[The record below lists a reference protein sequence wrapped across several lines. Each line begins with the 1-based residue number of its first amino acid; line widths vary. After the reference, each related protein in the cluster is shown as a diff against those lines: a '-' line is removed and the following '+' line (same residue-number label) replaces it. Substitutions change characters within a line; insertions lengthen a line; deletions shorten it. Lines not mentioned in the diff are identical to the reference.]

1 MAEDLYQLLGVSR
14 GASEDEIKKAY
25 RKLARKYH
33 PDVNPGNKAA
43 EEKFKQVSAAFE
55 VLSSSEKRKLY
66 DEFGE
71 DAAKMGY
78 DPKKAEAF
86 RAYRDAASRGGGPGG
101 GFGGAGG
108 MPDMEGFDL
117 GDLFG
122 ELFRNRGGGGRAGGR
137 GGMEDAF
144 GRDEPEGPSRGED
157 LHAQVRVSLREAVT
171 GTERALS
178 ITRPGRC
185 KKCKGSGHFGKPET
199 CPTCKGSGKIRQG
212 RGPLSVTSTCPTCG
226 GSGKVAPPCDLC
238 GGTGRVEET
247 ARVTVK
253 IPAGVQT
260 GSQVRAAGQGAA
272 GAQGGPPGDLFLEV
286 QVEAHPLVRR
296 EGDDLYVELPVTVA
310 EAMLGAQV
318 RAPTFTGEVTLTV
331 PPHSQSGRKLRLK
344 GQGVPA
350 LRGNGRGDL
359 YFELRIRVPEKTTA
373 DVKAA
378 AETLAR
384 AYAHD
389 VRADLH
395 L

>member
-55 VLSSSEKRKLY
+55 VLSNSEKRKLY

-78 DPKKAEAF
+78 DPKKAEAY
-86 RAYRDAASRGGGPGG
+86 RAYRDAAARGGGPPGG
-101 GFGGAGG
+101 GYPGG
-108 MPDMEGFDL
+108 MPDVEGFDL

-122 ELFRNRGGGGRAGGR
+122 ELFRNRRAGGA
-137 GGMEDAF
+137 GGAGIEDLF
-144 GRDEPEGPSRGED
+144 GGGVEGPARGED
-157 LHAQVRVSLREAVT
+157 LHTQVRLSLREAVT
-171 GTERALS
+171 GTERSLS

-185 KKCKGSGHFGKPET
+185 PKCKGSGHFGKPGT

-212 RGPLSVTSTCPTCG
+212 RGPLSMTSTCPTCG
-226 GSGKVAPPCDLC
+226 GSGKVAPPCDRC
-238 GGTGRVEET
+238 GGSGRVEET
-247 ARVTVK
+247 TRVTVK
-253 IPAGVQT
+253 IPPGVQT
-260 GSQVRAAGQGAA
+260 GSQVRVAGQGAA
-272 GAQGGPPGDLFLEV
+272 GTQGGPPGDLFLEV
-286 QVEAHPLVRR
+286 QVEPHPVVRR
-296 EGDDLYVELPVTVA
+296 EGDDLFVPLPVTVP
-310 EAMLGAQV
+310 EAMLGAEV
-318 RAPTFTGEVTLTV
+318 RAPTFTGEVTVTV

-350 LRGNGRGDL
+350 LKGNGRGDL
-359 YFELRIRVPEKTTA
+359 YYELRVQVPEKTTPE
-373 DVKAA
+373 VKAA
-378 AETLAR
+378 AETLGR
-384 AYAHD
+384 GYQHD
-389 VRADLH
+389 VRADLR

>member
-1 MAEDLYQLLGVSR
+1 MAGWRTL
-14 GASEDEIKKAY
+14 
-25 RKLARKYH
+25 
-33 PDVNPGNKAA
+33 
-43 EEKFKQVSAAFE
+43 
-55 VLSSSEKRKLY
+55 
-66 DEFGE
+66 
-71 DAAKMGY
+71 
-78 DPKKAEAF
+78 
-86 RAYRDAASRGGGPGG
+86 
-101 GFGGAGG
+101 
-108 MPDMEGFDL
+108 
-117 GDLFG
+117 
-122 ELFRNRGGGGRAGGR
+122 
-137 GGMEDAF
+137 F

-157 LHAQVRVSLREAVT
+157 LHAQVRISLREAVT
-171 GTERALS
+171 GTERSLS

-272 GAQGGPPGDLFLEV
+272 GVQGGPPGDLFLEV
-286 QVEAHPLVRR
+286 QVEPHPLVRR

-384 AYAHD
+384 GLRARRARRPASLSPLCD
-389 VRADLH
+389 VSMPAALASDGA
-395 L
+395 

>member
-55 VLSSSEKRKLY
+55 VLSNSEKRKLY

-86 RAYRDAASRGGGPGG
+86 RAYRDAAARGGGPG
-101 GFGGAGG
+101 FGGSGG
-108 MPDMEGFDL
+108 MPDMEGVDL
-117 GDLFG
+117 GDLLG
-122 ELFRNRGGGGRAGGR
+122 DLFRNRAGGTSR
-137 GGMEDAF
+137 VRGMEDLF
-144 GRDEPEGPSRGED
+144 GHDEPEGPSRGED

-171 GTERALS
+171 GTERSLS

-212 RGPLSVTSTCPTCG
+212 RGPLSMTSTCPTCG
-226 GSGKVAPPCDLC
+226 GSGKIAPPCDLC

-247 ARVTVK
+247 ARVTVM
-253 IPAGVQT
+253 IPPGVQT
-260 GSQVRAAGQGAA
+260 GSQVRVAGQGAA
-272 GAQGGPPGDLFLEV
+272 GYLGGPPGDLFLEV
-286 QVEAHPLVRR
+286 QVEPHPLVRR
-296 EGDDLYVELPVTVA
+296 EGDDLYVDLPVTVA

-318 RAPTFTGEVTLTV
+318 RAPTFTGEVTVTV

-359 YFELRIRVPEKTTA
+359 YFEILIRVPEKATA
-373 DVKAA
+373 EVKAA
-378 AETLAR
+378 AETLAH

-389 VRADLH
+389 VRADLR

>member
-55 VLSSSEKRKLY
+55 VLSNPEKRKLY

-71 DAAKMGY
+71 DAAKIGY
-78 DPKKAEAF
+78 DPKKAEAL
-86 RAYRDAASRGGGPGG
+86 RAYRDAAARGGVPGG
-101 GFGGAGG
+101 ASG
-108 MPDMEGFDL
+108 MPDLEGFDL

-122 ELFRNRGGGGRAGGR
+122 DLFRGR
-137 GGMEDAF
+137 GGRSGRRMEDLF
-144 GRDEPEGPSRGED
+144 EGDEPEGPSRGED
-157 LHAQVRVSLREAVT
+157 LHAQVRLSLREAVT

-178 ITRPGRC
+178 VTRPGKC
-185 KKCKGSGHFGKPET
+185 KKCKGSGHFGKPES
-199 CPTCKGSGKIRQG
+199 CPTCKGTGKIRQG
-212 RGPLSVTSTCPTCG
+212 RGPLSVSGTCPTCG

-238 GGTGRVEET
+238 GGSGRVEET
-247 ARVTVK
+247 TRVTVK

-260 GSQVRAAGQGAA
+260 GSQVRVPGQGAA
-272 GAQGGPPGDLFLEV
+272 GILGGPPGDLYLEA
-286 QVEAHPLVRR
+286 QVDPHPLVRR
-296 EGDDLYVELPVTVA
+296 EGDDLYVDLPVTVT
-310 EAMLGAQV
+310 EALLGAQV

-344 GQGVPA
+344 GQGVPS

-359 YFELRIRVPEKTTA
+359 YFEVKIRVPEKTSA

-378 AETLAR
+378 AETLSR
-384 AYAHD
+384 AYGHD
-389 VRADLH
+389 VRADLR

>member
-1 MAEDLYQLLGVSR
+1 MAEDLYQLLGVAR
-14 GASEDEIKKAY
+14 GAGEDEIKKAY

-55 VLSSSEKRKLY
+55 VLSNPEKRKLY

-78 DPKKAEAF
+78 DPKKAEAY
-86 RAYRDAASRGGGPGG
+86 RAYRDATTRGGAAPG
-101 GFGGAGG
+101 GFGTTGG
-108 MPDMEGFDL
+108 IPNMEGFDL

-122 ELFRNRGGGGRAGGR
+122 ELFRSRGGGGGGR
-137 GGMEDAF
+137 GMEDLF
-144 GRDEPEGPSRGED
+144 GREEAEGPSRGED
-157 LHAQVRVSLREAVT
+157 LHAQVRLSLRDAVT
-171 GTERALS
+171 GTERSLS
-178 ITRPGRC
+178 VTRPGRC
-185 KKCKGSGHFGKPET
+185 KKCKGSGHFGRAEP
-199 CPTCKGSGKIRQG
+199 CPTCKGSGRMRQG
-212 RGPLSVTSTCPTCG
+212 RGPLSMSAACPTCG

-238 GGTGRVEET
+238 GGTGRVEES

-260 GSQVRAAGQGAA
+260 GSQVRVAGQGAA

-286 QVEAHPLVRR
+286 QVEPHPLVRR

-359 YFELRIRVPEKTTA
+359 YFALRILVPERTTA
-373 DVKAA
+373 DLKAA

-384 AYAHD
+384 AYPHD
-389 VRADLH
+389 VRADLR

>member
-14 GASEDEIKKAY
+14 GASEAEIKKAY

-55 VLSSSEKRKLY
+55 VLSTPEKRTLY

-86 RAYRDAASRGGGPGG
+86 RAYRDAASRGGA
-101 GFGGAGG
+101 GFGSSGGA
-108 MPDMEGFDL
+108 PDMEGFDV

-122 ELFRNRGGGGRAGGR
+122 ELFRSRRGGGSA
-137 GGMEDAF
+137 GGMEEIF
-144 GRDEPEGPSRGED
+144 GREEPEGPSRGED
-157 LHAQVRVSLREAVT
+157 LHAQVRISLREAVT
-171 GTERALS
+171 GSERSLS

-185 KKCKGSGHFGKPET
+185 KKCKGSGHFGKPEI
-199 CPTCKGSGKIRQG
+199 CPRCKGTGKIRQG
-212 RGPLSVTSTCPTCG
+212 RGPLSMTSTCPTCG
-226 GSGKVAPPCDLC
+226 GTGKVAPACDLC

-253 IPAGVQT
+253 IPAGVHT
-260 GSQVRAAGQGAA
+260 GSQVRVAGQGAA
-272 GAQGGPPGDLFLEV
+272 GFQGGSPGDLFLEV
-286 QVEAHPLVRR
+286 QVEPHPLVRR
-296 EGDDLYVELPVTVA
+296 EGDDLYVPLPVTVP

-359 YFELRIRVPEKTTA
+359 YFELRILVPEKTTGEA
-373 DVKAA
+373 KAA

-384 AYAHD
+384 AYQHD
-389 VRADLH
+389 VRADLR

>member
-14 GASEDEIKKAY
+14 GASADEIKKAY

-33 PDVNPGNKAA
+33 PDVNPGNKSA

-55 VLSSSEKRKLY
+55 VLSSPDKRTLY

-101 GFGGAGG
+101 GAGG
-108 MPDMEGFDL
+108 IPNMEGFDL

-122 ELFRNRGGGGRAGGR
+122 ELFRNRGAGGGR
-137 GGMEDAF
+137 GGMDDLF
-144 GRDEPEGPSRGED
+144 GREEAEGPRRGED
-157 LHAQVRVSLREAVT
+157 LHAQVRLSLRDAVT
-171 GTERALS
+171 GTERSLS

-212 RGPLSVTSTCPTCG
+212 RGPLSMTSPGPSCA

-260 GSQVRAAGQGAA
+260 GSQVRGAAQGAA

-286 QVEAHPLVRR
+286 QVEPHPLVRR

-344 GQGVPA
+344 GQGVPS
-350 LRGNGRGDL
+350 LRG
-359 YFELRIRVPEKTTA
+359 
-373 DVKAA
+373 
-378 AETLAR
+378 
-384 AYAHD
+384 
-389 VRADLH
+389 
-395 L
+395 

>member
-43 EEKFKQVSAAFE
+43 EEKFKQVSSAFE
-55 VLSSSEKRKLY
+55 VLSNPEKRKLF

-71 DAAKMGY
+71 DAAKLGY

-86 RAYRDAASRGGGPGG
+86 RAYRDAAARGGGAGA
-101 GFGGAGG
+101 GFAGG
-108 MPDMEGFDL
+108 MPDVEGFDL

-122 ELFRNRGGGGRAGGR
+122 ELFRNRRAGGA
-137 GGMEDAF
+137 GGGTDDLF
-144 GRDEPEGPSRGED
+144 GREEGPARGED
-157 LHAQVRVSLREAVT
+157 LHAQVRLSLREAVT
-171 GTERALS
+171 GTERSLA

-185 KKCKGSGHFGKPET
+185 PKCKGSGHFGRPET

-212 RGPLSVTSTCPTCG
+212 RGPLSMTSPCPTCG
-226 GSGKVAPPCDLC
+226 GSGKVAPPCDRC

-247 ARVTVK
+247 TRVTVK
-253 IPAGVQT
+253 IPPGVQS
-260 GSQVRAAGQGAA
+260 GSQVRVAGQGAA
-272 GAQGGPPGDLFLEV
+272 GTQGGPPGDLFLEV
-286 QVEAHPLVRR
+286 QVEPHPLVRR
-296 EGDDLYVELPVTVA
+296 EGDDLYVPLPVTVP
-310 EAMLGAQV
+310 EAMLGAEV
-318 RAPTFTGEVTLTV
+318 RAPTFTGEVTVTV

-350 LRGNGRGDL
+350 LKGTGRGDL
-359 YFELRIRVPEKTTA
+359 YYELRVQVPEKTTA
-373 DVKAA
+373 EVKAA
-378 AETLAR
+378 AETLGR
-384 AYAHD
+384 GYQHD
-389 VRADLH
+389 VRADLR

>member
-55 VLSSSEKRKLY
+55 VLSSPEKRKLY

-86 RAYRDAASRGGGPGG
+86 RAYRDAAARGGAPGG
-101 GFGGAGG
+101 FPGGV
-108 MPDMEGFDL
+108 PNVEGFDI

-122 ELFRNRGGGGRAGGR
+122 DLFRNRRSA
-137 GGMEDAF
+137 GGMEDLF
-144 GRDEPEGPSRGED
+144 GREEPEGPARGED
-157 LHAQVRVSLREAVT
+157 LHAQVRLSLREAVT
-171 GTERALS
+171 GTERSLS
-178 ITRPGRC
+178 VTRPGRC
-185 KKCKGSGHFGKPET
+185 PKCKGSGHFGRPET

-212 RGPLSVTSTCPTCG
+212 RGPLSMSSTCPTCG
-226 GSGKVAPPCDLC
+226 GSGKVAPPCDRC
-238 GGTGRVEET
+238 GGSGRVEET
-247 ARVTVK
+247 SRVTVK

-260 GSQVRAAGQGAA
+260 GSQVRVAGQGAA
-272 GAQGGPPGDLFLEV
+272 GTQGGPPGDLFLEV
-286 QVEAHPLVRR
+286 QVEPHPLVRR
-296 EGDDLYVELPVTVA
+296 EGDDLYVPLPVTVP

-318 RAPTFTGEVTLTV
+318 RAPTFTGEVTVTV

-359 YFELRIRVPEKTTA
+359 YVALRIQVPEKATA
-373 DVKAA
+373 EVKAA

-384 AYAHD
+384 GYQHD

>member
-55 VLSSSEKRKLY
+55 VLSSPEKRKLY

-86 RAYRDAASRGGGPGG
+86 RAYRDAAARGGGPG
-101 GFGGAGG
+101 FGGAGRI
-108 MPDMEGFDL
+108 PNVEGFDI

-122 ELFRNRGGGGRAGGR
+122 DLFRGRGGGGRAGI
-137 GGMEDAF
+137 EDLF
-144 GRDEPEGPSRGED
+144 GREEAEGPARGED
-157 LHAQVRVSLREAVT
+157 LHAQVRLSLRDAVT
-171 GTERALS
+171 GTERSLS
-178 ITRPGRC
+178 VTRPGRC
-185 KKCKGSGHFGKPET
+185 KKCKGSGHFGKPGT
-199 CPTCKGSGKIRQG
+199 CPTCKGTGKIRQG
-212 RGPLSVTSTCPTCG
+212 RGPLSMSGPCPTCG

-247 ARVTVK
+247 TRVTVK

-260 GSQVRAAGQGAA
+260 GSQVRVAGQGAA
-272 GAQGGPPGDLFLEV
+272 GTQGGPAGDLFLEV
-286 QVEAHPLVRR
+286 QVEPHPLVRR

-359 YFELRIRVPEKTTA
+359 YFELRILVPEKTSA

-384 AYAHD
+384 AYHHD
-389 VRADLH
+389 VRADLR

>member
-1 MAEDLYQLLGVSR
+1 MAEDLYQLLGVAR
-14 GASEDEIKKAY
+14 GAGEDEIKKAY

-55 VLSSSEKRKLY
+55 VLSHPEKRKLY

-86 RAYRDAASRGGGPGG
+86 RAYRDAATRGGGAPG
-101 GFGGAGG
+101 GFGGTGG
-108 MPDMEGFDL
+108 IPNMEGFDL

-122 ELFRNRGGGGRAGGR
+122 ELFRSRGGGGR
-137 GGMEDAF
+137 GMEDPF
-144 GRDEPEGPSRGED
+144 GREEAEGPSRGED
-157 LHAQVRVSLREAVT
+157 LHAQVRLSLRDAVT
-171 GTERALS
+171 GTERSLS
-178 ITRPGRC
+178 VTRPGRC

-199 CPTCKGSGKIRQG
+199 CPTCKGSRRIRQG
-212 RGPLSVTSTCPTCG
+212 RGPLSMSAPCPTCA
-226 GSGKVAPPCDLC
+226 GSGKVAAPCDLC

-260 GSQVRAAGQGAA
+260 GSQVRVAGQGAA

-286 QVEAHPLVRR
+286 QVEPHPLVRR

-359 YFELRIRVPEKTTA
+359 YFELRILVPERTTA
-373 DVKAA
+373 DLKAA

-384 AYAHD
+384 AYPHD
-389 VRADLH
+389 VRADLR

>member
-55 VLSSSEKRKLY
+55 VLSNPEKRKLY

-71 DAAKMGY
+71 DAAKIGY
-78 DPKKAEAF
+78 DPKKAEAL
-86 RAYRDAASRGGGPGG
+86 RAYRDAAARGGVPGR
-101 GFGGAGG
+101 ASG
-108 MPDMEGFDL
+108 MPDLEGFDL

-122 ELFRNRGGGGRAGGR
+122 DLFRGR
-137 GGMEDAF
+137 GGRSGRRMEDLF
-144 GRDEPEGPSRGED
+144 EGDEPEGPSRGED
-157 LHAQVRVSLREAVT
+157 LHAQVRLSLREAVT
-171 GTERALS
+171 GTERGLS
-178 ITRPGRC
+178 VTRPGKC
-185 KKCKGSGHFGKPET
+185 KKCKGSGHFGKPES
-199 CPTCKGSGKIRQG
+199 CPTCKGTGKIRQG
-212 RGPLSVTSTCPTCG
+212 RGPLSVSGTCPTCG

-238 GGTGRVEET
+238 GGSGRVEET
-247 ARVTVK
+247 TRVTVK

-260 GSQVRAAGQGAA
+260 GSQVRVPGQGAA
-272 GAQGGPPGDLFLEV
+272 GILGGPPGDLYLEA
-286 QVEAHPLVRR
+286 QVDPHPLVRR
-296 EGDDLYVELPVTVA
+296 EGDDLYVDLPVTVT
-310 EAMLGAQV
+310 EALLGAQV

-344 GQGVPA
+344 GQGVPS

-359 YFELRIRVPEKTTA
+359 YFEVKIRVPEKTSA

-378 AETLAR
+378 AETLSR
-384 AYAHD
+384 AYGHD
-389 VRADLH
+389 VRADLR

>member
-55 VLSSSEKRKLY
+55 VLSNPEKRKLY

-71 DAAKMGY
+71 DAAKLGY

-86 RAYRDAASRGGGPGG
+86 RAYRDAASRGGVPGG
-101 GFGGAGG
+101 GHGGAGG

-122 ELFRNRGGGGRAGGR
+122 ELFRNRRAGGAG
-137 GGMEDAF
+137 GGMEDLF
-144 GRDEPEGPSRGED
+144 GREGAGGPTRGEA
-157 LHAQVRVSLREAVT
+157 LHAQVRISLREAVT
-171 GTERALS
+171 GTERSLA

-185 KKCKGSGHFGKPET
+185 KKCKGSGHFGKPGT

-212 RGPLSVTSTCPTCG
+212 RGPLSMTSTCPSCA

-260 GSQVRAAGQGAA
+260 GSQVRVAGQGAA
-272 GAQGGPPGDLFLEV
+272 GFLGGPPGDLFLEV
-286 QVEAHPLVRR
+286 QVEPHPLVRR
-296 EGDDLYVELPVTVA
+296 EGDDLYLPLPVTVP

-350 LRGNGRGDL
+350 LRGSGRGDL
-359 YFELRIRVPEKTTA
+359 YFELRILVPEKTTA
-373 DVKAA
+373 ELKTA
-378 AETLAR
+378 AETLAHG
-384 AYAHD
+384 YQHD
-389 VRADLH
+389 LRADLR